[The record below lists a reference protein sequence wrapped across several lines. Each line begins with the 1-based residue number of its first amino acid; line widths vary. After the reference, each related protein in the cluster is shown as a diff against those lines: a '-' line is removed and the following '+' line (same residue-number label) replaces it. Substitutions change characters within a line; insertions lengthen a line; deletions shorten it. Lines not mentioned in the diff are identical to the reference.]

1 MKSRGL
7 ACLVLCVSAL
17 LAVFVVFKFY
27 SVMVYKPLWGN
38 NWDAMKKVESAFDN
52 LKKLNRTYE
61 ISNVMQAPDG
71 NLCYVEICNKD
82 ASYTE
87 YSVDKDG
94 NYGTIAFQDA
104 DNTDYV
110 LTDWVTK
117 KDKGYLL
124 SGDNNW
130 VSYPDSYSKDLS
142 SRKYM
147 YFDKMI
153 DKLTDLEFKETT
165 TVDIGMGDESVDVYT
180 AKINSETVRSILGI
194 GSEQIYKRVEED
206 TDNKNIKKLCN
217 YYLNDI
223 SFTMVFSDARVKLG
237 IVDDVLRYVQLE
249 VGGIGSKLYYTKSV
263 LTKDIDVRD
272 EPDFSNT
279 DTYESTLKQMADYVA
294 KYDSYEE
301 AMKALNE
308 SKENLSGTGDITSR
322 PSSTEEPKSNKSTE
336 EPKTDNNKSTDDE

>member
-1 MKSRGL
+1 MKKKKL
-7 ACLVLCVSAL
+7 ACLVLSVGVVLGTLVGGCSAS
-17 LAVFVVFKFY
+17 K
-27 SVMVYKPLWGN
+27 SN
-38 NWDAMKKVESAFDN
+38 NDSDAMKKVESAFDN
-52 LKKLNRTYE
+52 LKKLDKTYE

-94 NYGTIAFQDA
+94 NYGTVAFQDA
-104 DNTDYV
+104 EDTDYV

-130 VSYPDSYSKDLS
+130 VSYPDSYSKDLA

-147 YFDKMI
+147 YFDKMV
-153 DKLTDLEFKETT
+153 DKLTDLKFKETT
-165 TVDIGMGDESVDVYT
+165 TADIGMGDESIDVYT
-180 AKINSETVRSILGI
+180 AKVDSETVHSILGI
-194 GSEQIYKRVEED
+194 GSEQIYKSVKED
-206 TDNKNIKKLCN
+206 TDNKNIKKLCE
-217 YYLNDI
+217 YYLDDI
-223 SFTMVFSDARVKLG
+223 SFTMVFSNANVRLG
-237 IVDDVLRYVQLE
+237 IVDDMLRYVQFE

-279 DTYESTLKQMADYVA
+279 DTYESTLQQMADYVA

-308 SKENLSGTGDITSR
+308 SNEKLSGTGDTTSK
-322 PSSTEEPKSNKSTE
+322 PSSTEEPKADENSDKSTE
-336 EPKTDNNKSTDDE
+336 KPKTEDSKSTDKE

>member
-1 MKSRGL
+1 MKKKKL
-7 ACLVLCVSAL
+7 ACLVLSVGVVLGTLVGGCSAS
-17 LAVFVVFKFY
+17 K
-27 SVMVYKPLWGN
+27 SN
-38 NWDAMKKVESAFDN
+38 NDSDAMKKVESAFDN
-52 LKKLNRTYE
+52 LKKLDKTYE

-94 NYGTIAFQDA
+94 NYGTVAFQDA
-104 DNTDYV
+104 EDTDYV

-124 SGDNNW
+124 SGDNTW
-130 VSYPDSYSKDLS
+130 VSYPDSYSKDLA

-147 YFDKMI
+147 YFDKMV
-153 DKLTDLEFKETT
+153 DKLTDLKFKETT
-165 TVDIGMGDESVDVYT
+165 TADIGMGEESIDVYT
-180 AKINSETVRSILGI
+180 AKVDSETVHSILGI
-194 GSEQIYKRVEED
+194 GSEQIYKSVKED
-206 TDNKNIKKLCN
+206 TDNKNIKKLCE
-217 YYLNDI
+217 YYLDDI
-223 SFTMVFSDARVKLG
+223 SFTMVFSDANVRLG
-237 IVDDVLRYVQLE
+237 IVDDMLRYVQLE

-263 LTKDIDVRD
+263 LTKEIDVRD

-308 SKENLSGTGDITSR
+308 SNEKLSGTGDTTSK
-322 PSSTEEPKSNKSTE
+322 PNSTEEPKSDDGSDKSTE
-336 EPKTDNNKSTDDE
+336 KPKTENSKSTDKE

>member
-1 MKSRGL
+1 MKKKKLLCL
-7 ACLVLCVSAL
+7 ALTFGVALGTLVGGCNVS
-17 LAVFVVFKFY
+17 K
-27 SVMVYKPLWGN
+27 SN
-38 NWDAMKKVESAFDN
+38 NDNDAMKKVESAFDN
-52 LKKLNRTYE
+52 LKKLDKTYE

-82 ASYTE
+82 VSYTE

-94 NYGTIAFQDA
+94 NYGTVAFQDA
-104 DNTDYV
+104 EDTDYV

-130 VSYPDSYSKDLS
+130 ASYPDSYSKDLS

-153 DKLTDLEFKETT
+153 DKLTDLKFKETT
-165 TVDIGMGDESVDVYT
+165 TADIGMGEESIDVYT
-180 AKINSETVRSILGI
+180 AKVDSETVHSILGI
-194 GSEQIYKRVEED
+194 GSEQIYKSVKED
-206 TDNKNIKKLCN
+206 TDNKNIKKLCE
-217 YYLNDI
+217 YYLDDI
-223 SFTMVFSDARVKLG
+223 SFTMVFSDANVRLG
-237 IVDDVLRYVQLE
+237 IVDDMLRYVQLE

-263 LTKDIDVRD
+263 LTKEIDVRD

-308 SKENLSGTGDITSR
+308 SNEKISGTGDTTSK
-322 PSSTEEPKSNKSTE
+322 PNSTEEPKSDDGSDKSTE
-336 EPKTDNNKSTDDE
+336 KPKTEDSKSTDKE

>member
-1 MKSRGL
+1 MKKKKL
-7 ACLVLCVSAL
+7 ACLVLSVGVVLGTLVGGCSVS
-17 LAVFVVFKFY
+17 K
-27 SVMVYKPLWGN
+27 SN
-38 NWDAMKKVESAFDN
+38 NDNDAMKKVESAFDN
-52 LKKLNRTYE
+52 LKKLDKTYE

-94 NYGTIAFQDA
+94 NYGTVAFQDA
-104 DNTDYV
+104 EDTDYV

-130 VSYPDSYSKDLS
+130 VSYPDSYSKDLA

-153 DKLTDLEFKETT
+153 DKLTDLKFKETT
-165 TVDIGMGDESVDVYT
+165 TADIGMGEESIDVYT
-180 AKINSETVRSILGI
+180 AKVDSETVHSILGI
-194 GSEQIYKRVEED
+194 GSEQIYKSVKED
-206 TDNKNIKKLCN
+206 TDNKNIKKLCE
-217 YYLNDI
+217 YYLDDI
-223 SFTMVFSDARVKLG
+223 SFTMVFSDANVRLG
-237 IVDDVLRYVQLE
+237 IVDDMLRYVQLE

-263 LTKDIDVRD
+263 LTKEIDVRD
-272 EPDFSNT
+272 EPDFSST
-279 DTYESTLKQMADYVA
+279 DTYESTLQQMADYVA

-308 SKENLSGTGDITSR
+308 SNEKLSGTGDTTSK
-322 PSSTEEPKSNKSTE
+322 PNSTEEPKSDDGSDKSTE
-336 EPKTDNNKSTDDE
+336 KPKTEDSKSTDKE